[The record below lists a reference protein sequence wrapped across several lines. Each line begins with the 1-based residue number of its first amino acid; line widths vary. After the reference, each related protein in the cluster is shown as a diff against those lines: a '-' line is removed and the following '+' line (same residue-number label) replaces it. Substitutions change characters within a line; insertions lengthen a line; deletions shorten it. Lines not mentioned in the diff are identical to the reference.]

1 MKSKATIFSNKWSAI
16 LILVGITAVAFFPIL
31 HNSFVNYDDPG
42 YITQNENVKSG
53 ISLKTIVWAFR
64 SNEQSNWHPLTWIS
78 HAFDYEMFGLDPT
91 YHHLMNLLLHIISS
105 VLLFVFLK
113 KATDSHWQSLF
124 VAVVFAIHPLH
135 VESVAWASE
144 RKDVLSGLFWMLTM
158 LAYLRYRQA
167 PGLYRYFCVLF
178 LFSLG
183 LLSKPMIITLPFV
196 LILLDYWPLRHIT
209 FLPKPEKKEKTIFLA
224 PLANSIKEKI
234 PFFILSLASSIITY
248 LVQRQ
253 GGSMAESGNLLFKD
267 RLFNAIV
274 SYSNY
279 LLKTI
284 IPTDLAIFYPHP
296 AGNIGLYSII
306 ISSIILLSITFILW
320 KKRST
325 LPHLFVG
332 WFWFIGTLVPVIG
345 IVQVGLQS
353 MADRYMYLPIIGL
366 AISVAWGLPV
376 FLRRHIKSPNHILI
390 IGSIAFTIIMLFI
403 TRTQSE
409 YWKDSGTLFK
419 HALSVTSN
427 NDVAYTNLGVDYAD
441 SGKYRDAVYN
451 LRKAFQLRPNEVGI
465 RSNLAKSLASIGEYD
480 EALEHYNWLLKKV
493 KPDPR
498 LYLRIGDEKSIPSP
512 PSPPEAIPPLFQER
526 GWMKRRH
533 GRKD

>member
-1 MKSKATIFSNKWSAI
+1 
-16 LILVGITAVAFFPIL
+16 
-31 HNSFVNYDDPG
+31 
-42 YITQNENVKSG
+42 
-53 ISLKTIVWAFR
+53 
-64 SNEQSNWHPLTWIS
+64 
-78 HAFDYEMFGLDPT
+78 
-91 YHHLMNLLLHIISS
+91 
-105 VLLFVFLK
+105 
-113 KATDSHWQSLF
+113 
-124 VAVVFAIHPLH
+124 
-135 VESVAWASE
+135 
-144 RKDVLSGLFWMLTM
+144 
-158 LAYLRYRQA
+158 
-167 PGLYRYFCVLF
+167 
-178 LFSLG
+178 
-183 LLSKPMIITLPFV
+183 
-196 LILLDYWPLRHIT
+196 
-209 FLPKPEKKEKTIFLA
+209 
-224 PLANSIKEKI
+224 
-234 PFFILSLASSIITY
+234 
-248 LVQRQ
+248 
-253 GGSMAESGNLLFKD
+253 MAESGNLLFKD

-279 LLKTI
+279 LLKSI

-296 AGNIGLYSII
+296 AGNIDLYSVI
-306 ISSIILLSITFILW
+306 ISSLILLSVTFILW

-366 AISVAWGLPV
+366 AISVAWGVPI
-376 FLRRHIKSPNHILI
+376 FLRFIKFPKQILT
-390 IGSIAFTIIMLFI
+390 IGFAALTIMMLFI

-441 SGKYRDAVYN
+441 SGKHRDAVYN

-498 LYLRIGDEKSIPSP
+498 LYFRIGDVHADEGRYDEAIVNYLKSIELEPSNAYTHCQLGEVYTYQGKYIEAKNEC
-512 PSPPEAIPPLFQER
+512 SLALRIDSANSKAHNILGIMAGKQQQYDLAHREFSEAIRLDSLNSDLYTDLGVLYEKMNRITESENAYKKAVALNQNNINAKSNLGFLYAKQNKYNEAEEEWKGIIEIDTISISVRMNLAKLYEVQNKNEQALYQYNQIIRLNKNITVVYYLSGKIAEKLHRLSEAEKYYNEALRIAPTYRDAQTALQ
-526 GWMKRRH
+526 KLIAS
-533 GRKD
+533 KK